1 MTNILNPKV
10 SFTRPADTTAYA
22 VGDLIANSVT
32 AASVVVPTWPTT
44 SQSGGF
50 YLGGIR
56 LLKSGNVLTN
66 ASFRIH
72 MFSVVPTIATAGDNS
87 VFSANVSGMANWI
100 GSFDGQ
106 MLAAG
111 ADGAAVNCTPT
122 EGLVNPIQQGQAQ
135 PVFAL
140 LQAILAYTPASGEI
154 FTISPLIE
162 QQF

>member
-22 VGDLIANSVT
+22 IGDLIANSIV

-50 YLGGIR
+50 YLGGVR

-66 ASFRIH
+66 ATFRLH
-72 MFSVVPTIATAGDNS
+72 AFSSVPVITTTGDNG
-87 VFSANVSGMANWI
+87 VFSTVVSGMTNWI

-111 ADGAAVNCTPT
+111 SDGAAVNCTPT
-122 EGLVNPIQQGQAQ
+122 EGLVNPIQQGQGL
-135 PVFAL
+135 PIWML
-140 LQAILAYTPASGEI
+140 LQALAAYTPASGEV

>member
-1 MTNILNPKV
+1 MTNILNPAV

-66 ASFRIH
+66 ATFRLH
-72 MFSVVPTIATAGDNS
+72 MFSLVPTIATAGDNS

-111 ADGAAVNCTPT
+111 ADGAAVNLTPT
-122 EGLVNPIQQGQAQ
+122 EGLVNPIQQGQGT

-140 LQAILAYTPASGEI
+140 LQALAAYTPASAEV
-154 FTISPLIE
+154 FTITPLIE